1 MFNQTNNMST
11 LPDKD
16 ETKDENVKLLT
27 QEDIDQEIK
36 TTIQQVGGIHAI
48 QPPYEKK

>member
-1 MFNQTNNMST
+1 MST

-16 ETKDENVKLLT
+16 ETTDEIKDETKDEKPKLLT

-36 TTIQQVGGIHAI
+36 TAIEQVCGTRSSAR
-48 QPPYEKK
+48 PREK